1 MPMTVPVLDLTS
13 EHSAL
18 RPALDAAIARV
29 LDSGQLVLGV
39 EVEAFEAEAA
49 AYLGAG
55 HAVGLNSG
63 TDALVIGLR
72 ALGIGPGDEVITTP
86 FSFFATSEAIQLVG
100 AVPVFVDLAEDAFTL
115 DADLVEAA
123 LTPRT
128 AAVVPVHLYGDAAP
142 MGALLTLA
150 ERHGLRV
157 LEDAAQ
163 AFGARYPGRCVGC
176 RCALGGDAGPASA
189 TGEPGTCGSAATA
202 SSLAGRRLGALGD
215 VGAISFYP
223 TKNLGALGDAGLLV
237 SDDPAL
243 AAFARRLRNHGSERR
258 YEHETLGYNS
268 RLDALQAAALRVKLP
283 QLDAWN
289 ASRRRLAARY
299 DAGLADLPDLVLPP
313 ASSEHVYHQYTV
325 RIGAGRRDHVADAL
339 RRAGVGTAVH
349 YPTTLER
356 YGGRV
361 HGDLPRARAAA
372 ATVLSLP
379 LYPSLGDV
387 RQDYVIDVLSAVLR
401 A

>member
-1 MPMTVPVLDLTS
+1 MPTTVPVLDLDS
-13 EHSAL
+13 EHAAL

-72 ALGIGPGDEVITTP
+72 ALGIGPGHEVITSP

-100 AVPVFVDLAEDAFTL
+100 AVPVFVDLAEDSFTL
-115 DADLVEAA
+115 DAGLVEAA

-128 AAVVPVHLYGDAAP
+128 AAIVPVHLYGDAAP
-142 MGALLTLA
+142 MAALLALA
-150 ERHGLRV
+150 ERHGVRV

-163 AFGARYPGRCVGC
+163 AFGARYPERCVGC
-176 RCALGGDAGPASA
+176 RCA
-189 TGEPGTCGSAATA
+189 ATA
-202 SSLAGRRLGALGD
+202 SPLAGRRLGTLGD
-215 VGAISFYP
+215 AGAISFYP

-237 SDDPAL
+237 SDDAAL

-258 YEHETLGYNS
+258 YTHETLGYNS

-283 QLDAWN
+283 HLDAWN
-289 ASRRRLAARY
+289 ATRRSVAARY
-299 DAGLADLPDLVLPP
+299 DSGLADLPDLLLPA
-313 ASSEHVYHQYTV
+313 ASNEHVYHQYTV
-325 RIGAGRRDHVADAL
+325 RIGRGRRDDVAAAL
-339 RRAGVGTAVH
+339 LRAGVGTAVH

-361 HGDLPRARAAA
+361 HGDLARARAAA
-372 ATVLSLP
+372 ASVLSLP
-379 LYPSLGDV
+379 LYPSLDEA
-387 RQDYVIDVLSAVLR
+387 RQDHVIDTLRSALD

>member
-1 MPMTVPVLDLTS
+1 MPTTVPVLDLKS
-13 EHSAL
+13 EHAAL
-18 RPALDAAIARV
+18 RTALDAAIARV

-49 AYLGAG
+49 AYLGAR

-72 ALGIGPGDEVITTP
+72 ALGIGPGDEVITSP

-123 LTPRT
+123 ITPRT
-128 AAVVPVHLYGDAAP
+128 AALVPVHLYGDAAP
-142 MGALLTLA
+142 MEALLASA

-176 RCALGGDAGPASA
+176 RCGHAHAGTTSA
-189 TGEPGTCGSAATA
+189 
-202 SSLAGRRLGALGD
+202 LAGQRLGALGD
-215 VGAISFYP
+215 AGAVSFYP
-223 TKNLGALGDAGLLV
+223 TKNLGALGDAGLLAT
-237 SDDPAL
+237 DDGAL

-283 QLDAWN
+283 YLDAWN
-289 ASRRRLAARY
+289 AARRALAARY
-299 DAGLADLPDLVLPP
+299 DAGLAGVPELVLPA

-325 RIGAGRRDHVADAL
+325 RIGAGRRDEVAAAL
-339 RRAGVGTAVH
+339 QRAGVGTAVH
-349 YPTTLER
+349 YPTTLDR

-379 LYPSLGDV
+379 LYPSLGEA
-387 RQDYVIDVLSAVLR
+387 RQDQVIEALR
-401 A
+401 AALGA

>member
-13 EHSAL
+13 EHAAL
-18 RPALDAAIARV
+18 RPALEAAIARV

-72 ALGIGPGDEVITTP
+72 ALGIGPGDEVIPSP

-100 AVPVFVDLAEDAFTL
+100 AVPVFVDLAEDSFTL
-115 DADLVEAA
+115 DAGLVEAA
-123 LTPRT
+123 LTART
-128 AAVVPVHLYGDAAP
+128 AAIVPVHLYGDAVP
-142 MGALLTLA
+142 MGALLALA
-150 ERHGLRV
+150 ERHGLRL

-163 AFGARYPGRCVGC
+163 AFGARYPDRCVGC
-176 RCALGGDAGPASA
+176 RCGLGSAEAPASA
-189 TGEPGTCGSAATA
+189 AQEAATGGGAATA
-202 SSLAGRRLGALGD
+202 SPLAGRRLGTLGD
-215 VGAISFYP
+215 AGAVSFYP

-237 SDDPAL
+237 SDDAAL
-243 AAFARRLRNHGSERR
+243 VAFARRLRNHGSERR

-283 QLDAWN
+283 HLDAWN
-289 ASRRRLAARY
+289 VTRRRLAARY

-325 RIGAGRRDHVADAL
+325 RIGAGRRDHVAAAL

-361 HGDLPRARAAA
+361 HGDLSRARAAA

-379 LYPSLGDV
+379 LYPSLGEA
-387 RQDYVIDVLSAVLR
+387 RQDYVIEVLR
-401 A
+401 SALGA

>member
-1 MPMTVPVLDLTS
+1 MPTTVPVLDLIS
-13 EHSAL
+13 EHAAL

-49 AYLGAG
+49 AYLGTG

-72 ALGIGPGDEVITTP
+72 ALGIGPGDEVVTTP

-115 DADLVEAA
+115 DAALVEAA
-123 LTPRT
+123 ITPRT
-128 AAVVPVHLYGDAAP
+128 AAIVPVHLYGDAAP
-142 MGALLTLA
+142 MEALLALA
-150 ERHGLRV
+150 ERYGLRV

-163 AFGARYPGRCVGC
+163 AFGARYPDRCVGC
-176 RCALGGDAGPASA
+176 RCA
-189 TGEPGTCGSAATA
+189 PGRAGSAPA
-202 SSLAGRRLGALGD
+202 LAGRRLGTLGD
-215 VGAISFYP
+215 AGAISFYP

-237 SDDPAL
+237 TDDPAL
-243 AAFARRLRNHGSERR
+243 AAFARRLRNHGSARR

-283 QLDAWN
+283 YLDAWN
-289 ASRRRLAARY
+289 ATRRALAARY
-299 DAGLADLPDLVLPP
+299 DAALAGLPELVLPA

-325 RIGAGRRDHVADAL
+325 RIGASRRDEVAAAL
-339 RRAGVGTAVH
+339 QRAGVGTAVH

-361 HGDLPRARAAA
+361 HGDLPRARATA

-379 LYPSLGDV
+379 LYPSLGEA
-387 RQDYVIDVLSAVLR
+387 RQDRVIEALR
-401 A
+401 TALGA